1 MSKRSGGGKGH
12 NATQQTMAAAFGSS
26 AYTKIKETD
35 LPTFVKKK
43 LPRQHRARLLGAIFS
58 SDNRQRPVCTLALG

>member
-1 MSKRSGGGKGH
+1 MRKRSGGGKGR

-35 LPTFVKKK
+35 LSTFVEKE
-43 LPRQHRARLLGAIFS
+43 LPRQHCARLLGATFS
-58 SDNRQRPVCTLALG
+58 SDNR